1 MFARLRRTQPTLPH
15 FGQPARALT
24 LVRNARARQ
33 MKLSVDPRD
42 GAIRLVLPPRMALGQ
57 ALKWVETKRDWVE
70 VQLGR
75 VMPAASIAPGES
87 IPYRGRPLLIDWS
100 AERPRTPRHD
110 GDRLILGGP
119 AETVESRV
127 KRWLRAQAK
136 QLLDAETRDIATRA
150 GVTIAAVGVGDT
162 RSRWGSCSSNGDIR
176 YSWRLILA
184 PDFVRIATV
193 THEVAHRVHMDHSP
207 AFHALVARLLGTDA
221 KPARTWLRQHGS
233 SLHRVGARDAKAHGE
248 SAQGGVGRG
257 S

>member
-15 FGQPARALT
+15 FGQPARPLT
-24 LVRNARARQ
+24 LVRNAQARQ

-100 AERPRTPRHD
+100 AERPRAPRHD

-119 AETVESRV
+119 VETVESRV

-193 THEVAHRVHMDHSP
+193 AHEVAHRVHMDHSP
-207 AFHALVARLLGTDA
+207 AFHALVARLLGADP

-233 SLHRVGARDAKAHGE
+233 SLHRVGAQDAGD
-248 SAQGGVGRG
+248 QGGVGRG